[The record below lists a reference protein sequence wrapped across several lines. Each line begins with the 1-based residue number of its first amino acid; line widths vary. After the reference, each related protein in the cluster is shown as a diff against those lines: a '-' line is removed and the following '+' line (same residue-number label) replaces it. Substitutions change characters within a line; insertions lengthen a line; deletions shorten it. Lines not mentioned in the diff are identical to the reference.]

1 MPDSSVSEGVDVKEG
16 SGLIRWDDSGNIV
29 SMVTFPAAERGDL
42 EAYAAEQGDTEEAE
56 GEAISGEGAY
66 SEGDPNET
74 ETSIPKE
81 YEKLG
86 IKASKEKNSGW
97 IYEGKEV
104 AVIYDKDHW
113 IYTNGTIPEKK
124 AVYLEVVRDKKD
136 RVTELKEVSKKEMQK
151 LMDEN

>member
-1 MPDSSVSEGVDVKEG
+1 M
-16 SGLIRWDDSGNIV
+16 
-29 SMVTFPAAERGDL
+29 
-42 EAYAAEQGDTEEAE
+42 
-56 GEAISGEGAY
+56 
-66 SEGDPNET
+66 
-74 ETSIPKE
+74 
-81 YEKLG
+81 G